1 MSQKVSPTICTYMV
15 GFNDGDDGSAVD
27 VSSSLSMG
35 HRSTMEA
42 MQSKHNFTSAPH
54 DESN

>member
-1 MSQKVSPTICTYMV
+1 MVSPTICTYMV
-15 GFNDGDDGSAVD
+15 GFNDGDDGSAVG
-27 VSSSLSMG
+27 VSGSLSMG

-54 DESN
+54 NERN